1 MRTILTLI
9 LVGVTAVALAGN
21 KAQVAERD
29 AVRVDV
35 PKGKPV
41 TAVPARGKD
50 KIGAFD
56 KLWIRQFTVSMEKH
70 LTVSVVPFDGTYTI
84 AEVERLITAT
94 DASKDDTLGPPLA
107 SFIAAIKAASGQTG
121 TLRMV
126 TVLSRDS
133 KAPVAL
139 TAVFDTADPKKPAVY
154 GVRDIYDPA
163 APAAFRTAVEV
174 IAAWVADQQK

>member
-1 MRTILTLI
+1 MRTLLALA
-9 LVGVTAVALAGN
+9 LVGCAVGAMAGN

-29 AVRVDV
+29 AVRLDAA
-35 PKGKPV
+35 KGKPV
-41 TAVPARGKD
+41 TAVAARGKD

-56 KLWIRQFTVSMEKH
+56 KLWIRQFSVAMEKH

-84 AEVERLITAT
+84 AEVERLIMAT
-94 DASKDDTLGPPLA
+94 DASKDDTIGPPLA

-139 TAVFDTADPKKPAVY
+139 SAVFDTADPRKPAVY

-163 APAAFRTAVEV
+163 APVAFKTALEA